1 MESKDFFAEECYLK
15 KTMCFL
21 FFVLNLISCN
31 SAHALELK
39 DTFSVRTTLIGF
51 TPRQESKVKS
61 ASRLIRKIVRSQEF
75 KNAVIKHE
83 WNGKKTFSDNNGL
96 SNEAIYKKIL
106 EGSERQLNL
115 GKNNTMDLELELYT
129 DNDSIT
135 IGYTYPSIVRIFM
148 NRKYFNKFRPYQ
160 VADNMMHEWLHKIG
174 FNHAVKNTPER
185 PYSVPYAVGYIVK
198 RIAKEMNQAKILEDF
213 SLVSEEGPSVE

>member
-1 MESKDFFAEECYLK
+1 M
-15 KTMCFL
+15 L
-21 FFVLNLISCN
+21 FFISCTA
-31 SAHALELK
+31 AHAQDLK
-39 DTFSVRTTLIGF
+39 DSFSVRTTLIGF
-51 TPRQESKVKS
+51 TARQEAKVAS
-61 ASRLIRKIVRSQEF
+61 ASRLIRKIVRSEEF
-75 KNAVIKHE
+75 KKEVLNHT
-83 WNGKKTFSDNNGL
+83 WNEKKTFSDNNGL
-96 SNEAIYKKIL
+96 TNEQIYKKIL

-115 GKNNTMDLELELYT
+115 GKNNTMDLEIELYT

-135 IGYTYPSIVRIFM
+135 IGYTYPSIVRIYM

-198 RIAKEMNQAKILEDF
+198 RIARNMKQSKLLEE
-213 SLVSEEGPSVE
+213 LNLISEEGPSVE

>member
-1 MESKDFFAEECYLK
+1 MK
-15 KTMCFL
+15 KTVCFL
-21 FFVLNLISCN
+21 FLVLLFISCTA
-31 SAHALELK
+31 AHAQDLK

-51 TPRQESKVKS
+51 TGRQESKVAS
-61 ASRLIRKIVRSQEF
+61 ASRLIRKIVRSAEF
-75 KNAVIKHE
+75 KKAVVHHT

-96 SNEAIYKKIL
+96 TNEQIYKKIL

-115 GKNNTMDLELELYT
+115 GKNNTMDLEIELYT

-135 IGYTYPSIVRIFM
+135 IGYTYPSIVRIYM

-198 RIAKEMNQAKILEDF
+198 RIARNMKQSKLLEE
-213 SLVSEEGPSVE
+213 LNLISEEGPSVE